1 MQAEFHPPDW
11 LPLLQAAVAASR
23 STEDEENARAFQL
36 LQAAA
41 ESGNEEVRRALP
53 QNEARLAI
61 VLILKAVWDLIIGVR
76 NEAFA

>member
-1 MQAEFHPPDW
+1 MMAVQAEFHPPDW

-36 LQAAA
+36 LQSAA
-41 ESGNEEVRRALP
+41 ESGNDEVRSAP
-53 QNEARLAI
+53 AIRLAF
-61 VLILKAVWDLIIGVR
+61 VLISKALWDLIVGVR